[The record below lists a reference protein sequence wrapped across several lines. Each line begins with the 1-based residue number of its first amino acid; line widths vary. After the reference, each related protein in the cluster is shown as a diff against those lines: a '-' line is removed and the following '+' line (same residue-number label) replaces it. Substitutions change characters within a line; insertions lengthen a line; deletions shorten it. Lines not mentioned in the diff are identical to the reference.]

1 MWLGHSVHLCCVYF
15 LVRFPNPLASQVR
28 RGPCL
33 IFPNSFGWQHL
44 SESQLQIDQSPVVM
58 NQTLS
63 GSVILLFLPPL
74 LRLPCNELIFLWTAG
89 QALLSYVCLAKL
101 CTGVAM
107 KLFRKVGYQM
117 REFIVDF

>member
-1 MWLGHSVHLCCVYF
+1 MWLDHSNPMLC
-15 LVRFPNPLASQVR
+15 
-28 RGPCL
+28 
-33 IFPNSFGWQHL
+33 IFPLSFGWLHL

-74 LRLPCNELIFLWTAG
+74 LRLPCNELIFLRTAG

-117 REFIVDF
+117 REFIVDFFICMKHSI